1 MIEDINADISS
12 PVPIKFD
19 VETFKGN
26 VFGHSNTSNPERV
39 SVSGDGI
46 YNITA
51 NIGLDSYQEYADR
64 PSIALY
70 KNGNLIASTVH
81 NSSRSA
87 LNDLDGYVVDR
98 RFDTLKIVHSLQLVS
113 GDYIEVRGFRRYA
126 RITDGSQQIRT
137 NVYESELVMT
147 RSSGAAATSGS
158 QGVQGVQGVQGQKGN
173 KGNVG
178 PSGAGGGTPVGSI
191 VAWPGP
197 TIPTGWRLANGNP
210 LSRTAYPE
218 LFAVLGTYYGAPDG
232 NTFYIPDC
240 QSRFLVGAG
249 WAPLNGRGG
258 SNTATLSQANIPS
271 HFHYVAA
278 YQNVGVNPNVP
289 TISSTNQVAGGS
301 GRTRWYEGYNL
312 SGTGSAANA
321 GRTSFVG
328 SGAAF
333 NIIPLY
339 QGVYWIIKVT
349 P

>member
-1 MIEDINADISS
+1 
-12 PVPIKFD
+12 
-19 VETFKGN
+19 
-26 VFGHSNTSNPERV
+26 
-39 SVSGDGI
+39 
-46 YNITA
+46 
-51 NIGLDSYQEYADR
+51 
-64 PSIALY
+64 
-70 KNGNLIASTVH
+70 
-81 NSSRSA
+81 
-87 LNDLDGYVVDR
+87 
-98 RFDTLKIVHSLQLVS
+98 
-113 GDYIEVRGFRRYA
+113 
-126 RITDGSQQIRT
+126 
-137 NVYESELVMT
+137 MT

-210 LSRTAYPE
+210 LSRAAYPE